1 MGSQPSAVL
10 LEGVSKRFGTQ
21 TAVSS
26 LDLHIP
32 TGSIHGIIG
41 PNGSGK
47 TTTLRMILRI
57 FKPDSGAVHVLGQS
71 TGVAADDRVGYLPEE
86 RGLYLRMKVRDV
98 LRFFAQLK
106 GNRHPE
112 KDIDQW
118 LERLGATEWSHKK
131 LEQLSKGMAQKIQF
145 IAAVV
150 SRPAL
155 VILDE
160 PFSGLDPVNLDLLS
174 QAVVELRDRG
184 TTVLLSTHDMDVAER
199 MCDRIFMI
207 YKGNKVLDGT
217 MDEIQSQYGE
227 PVLRV
232 RLTGD
237 IIPDISRLPDVE
249 SMVDCS
255 PYTELR
261 MTSLS
266 ARSRIL
272 RALME
277 QGEIEHFETAKPRL
291 HDIFVRIA
299 KPVPESSMS
308 ESGVERS

>member
-1 MGSQPSAVL
+1 MGSDASAVL
-10 LEGVSKRFGTQ
+10 LEGVTKKFGAQ
-21 TAVSS
+21 KAVNSV
-26 LDLHIP
+26 DLQIP
-32 TGSIHGIIG
+32 HGSIQGIIG

-47 TTTLRMILRI
+47 TTTIRMLLRI
-57 FKPDSGAVHVLGQS
+57 FKPDAGVVHVLGRTS
-71 TGVAADDRVGYLPEE
+71 GDAADDRVGYLPEE

-106 GNRHPE
+106 GNSRPD
-112 KDIDQW
+112 KAIDRW
-118 LERLGATEWSHKK
+118 LERLGATDWSHKK

-150 SRPAL
+150 SQPEL

-160 PFSGLDPVNLDLLS
+160 PFSGLDPVNLDLLR
-174 QAVVELRDRG
+174 QAVLDLRKEG

-217 MDEIQSQYGE
+217 MEEIQSQYGE

-232 RLTGD
+232 RLAGN
-237 IIPDISRLPDVE
+237 IVPDVSRLPDIE
-249 SMVDCS
+249 SWVDCS

-261 MTSLS
+261 MKSLG
-266 ARSRIL
+266 ARSSIL

-277 QGEIEHFETAKPRL
+277 QGDVEHFETARPRL

-299 KPVPESSMS
+299 KPSPEPTSN
-308 ESGVERS
+308 EQGADRS

>member
-1 MGSQPSAVL
+1 MGSHASAIL
-10 LEGVSKRFGTQ
+10 LDGVSKKFGSQ
-21 TAVSS
+21 VAVNRV
-26 LDLHIP
+26 DLQIP
-32 TGSIHGIIG
+32 AGGIQGIIG

-47 TTTLRMILRI
+47 TTTIRMILRI
-57 FKPDSGAVHVLGQS
+57 IQPDAGAVHVLGRS
-71 TGVAADDRVGYLPEE
+71 SGDAADDRVGYLPEE

-106 GNRHPE
+106 GNRKPD
-112 KDIDQW
+112 KAIDRW
-118 LERLGATEWSHKK
+118 LERLGATEWAHKK

-150 SRPAL
+150 SQPEL

-160 PFSGLDPVNLDLLS
+160 PFSGLDPVNLDLLR
-174 QAVVELRDRG
+174 QAVLDLRKEG

-217 MDEIQSQYGE
+217 MEEIQSQYGE

-232 RLTGD
+232 RLAGN
-237 IIPDISRLPDVE
+237 IVPDVSRLPDIE
-249 SMVDCS
+249 SWVDCS

-261 MTSLS
+261 MKSLG
-266 ARSRIL
+266 ARSSIL

-277 QGEIEHFETAKPRL
+277 QGDVEHFETARPRL

-299 KPVPESSMS
+299 KPSPEPTSN
-308 ESGVERS
+308 EQGADRS

>member
-1 MGSQPSAVL
+1 MT
-10 LEGVSKRFGTQ
+10 KKFGPQ
-21 TAVSS
+21 TAVNSV
-26 LDLHIP
+26 DLHIP
-32 TGSIHGIIG
+32 KGSIQGIIG

-57 FKPDSGAVHVLGQS
+57 LKPDSGTVHVLGRS
-71 TGVAADDRVGYLPEE
+71 SGDAADDRVGYLPEE
-86 RGLYLRMKVRDV
+86 RGLYLRMKVRDA

-106 GNRHPE
+106 GNRKPDR
-112 KDIDQW
+112 DIDRW
-118 LERLGATEWSHKK
+118 LERLGATEWSNKK

-150 SRPAL
+150 SRPEL

-160 PFSGLDPVNLDLLS
+160 PFSGLDPVNLDLLQ
-174 QAVVELRDRG
+174 QAVLDLRNEG
-184 TTVLLSTHDMDVAER
+184 TTVLLSTHDMDVAEE

-217 MDEIQSQYGE
+217 LEQIQAQYGE

-232 RLTGD
+232 RLAGKVA
-237 IIPDISRLPDVE
+237 PDRSRLPEVE
-249 SMVDCS
+249 SITDS
-255 PYTELR
+255 SLYTEIRIR
-261 MTSLS
+261 MKSID
-266 ARSRIL
+266 ARPCIL

-277 QGEIEHFETAKPRL
+277 QGEVEHFETARPRL

-299 KPVPESSMS
+299 KPSPEP
-308 ESGVERS
+308 VAKQ

>member
-1 MGSQPSAVL
+1 MGSHASAVL
-10 LEGVSKRFGTQ
+10 LQGVSKKFGSQ
-21 TAVSS
+21 TAVQSV
-26 LDLHIP
+26 DLHIP
-32 TGSIHGIIG
+32 TGSIQGIIG

-57 FKPDSGAVHVLGQS
+57 FKPDSGTVQVLGRP
-71 TGVAADDRVGYLPEE
+71 TGDAADDRVGYLPEE

-106 GNRHPE
+106 GNRHPDR
-112 KDIDQW
+112 DIDRW
-118 LERLGATEWSHKK
+118 LERLGATDWSHKK

-150 SRPAL
+150 SRPEL

-160 PFSGLDPVNLDLLS
+160 PFSGLDPVNLDLLR
-174 QAVVELRDRG
+174 QAVIDLRNEG
-184 TTVLLSTHDMDVAER
+184 TTVLLSTHDMDVAEQ

-217 MDEIQSQYGE
+217 MNEIQSQYGE

-232 RLTGD
+232 RLAGG
-237 IIPDISRLPDVE
+237 IAPDRSRLPGVE
-249 SMVDCS
+249 SMADCS
-255 PYTELR
+255 PYTEIR
-261 MTSLS
+261 MQSLE
-266 ARSRIL
+266 ARTGIL
-272 RALME
+272 RALLE
-277 QGEIEHFETAKPRL
+277 QGEVEHFETARPRL

-299 KPVPESSMS
+299 KPSAETSTSQPGAEGS
-308 ESGVERS
+308 

>member
-1 MGSQPSAVL
+1 MGSNACAVL
-10 LEGVSKRFGTQ
+10 LEDVSKQFGSQ
-21 TAVSS
+21 KAVDS
-26 LDLHIP
+26 LELQVPSGCIQ
-32 TGSIHGIIG
+32 GIIG

-47 TTTLRMILRI
+47 TTTIRMILRI
-57 FKPDSGAVHVLGQS
+57 FKPDSGVVHVLGRPS
-71 TGVAADDRVGYLPEE
+71 GDAADDRVGYLPEE

-106 GNRHPE
+106 GNRKPDD
-112 KDIDQW
+112 DIDRW

-150 SRPAL
+150 ARPEL

-160 PFSGLDPVNLDLLS
+160 PFSGLDPVNLDLLR
-174 QAVVELRDRG
+174 QAVLDLRKEG

-207 YKGNKVLDGT
+207 YKGKKVLDGT

-232 RLTGD
+232 RLAENAP
-237 IIPDISRLPDVE
+237 PDVSKLPDVE
-249 SMVDCS
+249 SWSLC
-255 PYTELR
+255 PPFTELR
-261 MTSLS
+261 MRSLGSRTS
-266 ARSRIL
+266 IL

-277 QGEIEHFETAKPRL
+277 QGQVEHFETAKPRL

-299 KPVPESSMS
+299 KPVQEPNAS
-308 ESGVERS
+308 EPGVKRS

>member
-1 MGSQPSAVL
+1 MGSQASAVL
-10 LEGVSKRFGTQ
+10 LEGVTKKFGPQ
-21 TAVSS
+21 TAVHSV
-26 LDLHIP
+26 DLQIP
-32 TGSIHGIIG
+32 PGSIQGIIG

-47 TTTLRMILRI
+47 TTTIRMILRI
-57 FKPDSGAVHVLGQS
+57 FKPDSGTVHVLGRPL
-71 TGVAADDRVGYLPEE
+71 GDAADDRVGYLPEE

-106 GNRHPE
+106 GHRSPD
-112 KDIDQW
+112 KDIDRW

-150 SRPAL
+150 ARPEL

-160 PFSGLDPVNLDLLS
+160 PFSGLDPVNLDLLR
-174 QAVVELRDRG
+174 QAVLDLRREG

-217 MDEIQSQYGE
+217 MEEIQSQYGE
-227 PVLRV
+227 PVLKV
-232 RLTGD
+232 RMAGNVA
-237 IIPDISRLPDVE
+237 PDRSRLPGVE
-249 SMVDCS
+249 SITQGA
-255 PYTELR
+255 PYTEIR
-261 MTSLS
+261 MTSLD
-266 ARSRIL
+266 ARSGIL
-272 RALME
+272 RALLE
-277 QGEIEHFETAKPRL
+277 QGEVEHFETARPRL

-299 KPVPESSMS
+299 KPTPEISPN
-308 ESGVERS
+308 EQGTNRS

>member
-1 MGSQPSAVL
+1 MGSDASAVL
-10 LEGVSKRFGTQ
+10 LEGVTKKFGTQ
-21 TAVSS
+21 KAVNSV
-26 LDLHIP
+26 DLQIP
-32 TGSIHGIIG
+32 HGSIQGIIG

-47 TTTLRMILRI
+47 TTTIRMLLRI
-57 FKPDSGAVHVLGQS
+57 FKPDAGVVHVLGRTS
-71 TGVAADDRVGYLPEE
+71 GDAADDRVGYLPEE

-106 GNRHPE
+106 GNSRPD
-112 KDIDQW
+112 KAIDRW
-118 LERLGATEWSHKK
+118 LERLGAAEWSHKK

-150 SRPAL
+150 SQPEL

-160 PFSGLDPVNLDLLS
+160 PFSGLDPVNLDLLR
-174 QAVVELRDRG
+174 QAVLDLRKEG

-217 MDEIQSQYGE
+217 MEEIQSQYGE

-232 RLTGD
+232 RLAGN
-237 IIPDISRLPDVE
+237 IVPDVSRLPDIE
-249 SMVDCS
+249 SWVDCS

-261 MTSLS
+261 MRSLG
-266 ARSRIL
+266 ARSSIL

-277 QGEIEHFETAKPRL
+277 QGEVEHFETARPRL

-299 KPVPESSMS
+299 KPSPEPTSN
-308 ESGVERS
+308 EQGADRS